1 MDSPKDKYVLDTCA
15 MLAYLNNENG
25 SALIEEMLKKA
36 QKRDAVI
43 FLKSMDLDEIYHIV
57 LKEEGRDKA
66 LKTMVLV
73 RNLPIES
80 VGLDEQLLMAAGEI
94 RVQFPLSLGD
104 ALVVAVAKAKGAK
117 IVTGDRDF
125 KSVEKEVEVVW
136 V

>member
-43 FLKSMDLDEIYHIV
+43 FLTSMDLAEIYHIV

-94 RVQFPLSLGD
+94 RVQCPLSLGD